1 MLGGRKTAICESLGT
16 GMISVMPVL
25 ATLALCFLHSTNF
38 AARIL
43 CEKLVEPVFDT
54 SNVAV
59 GAVGIDTVKVVVDG
73 NVANIILWESV
84 VDVQACQRGITS
96 KS

>member
-1 MLGGRKTAICESLGT
+1 
-16 GMISVMPVL
+16 MISVMPVL

-84 VDVQACQRGITS
+84 IDVQACQRGISS

>member
-1 MLGGRKTAICESLGT
+1 MDGQ
-16 GMISVMPVL
+16 PL
-25 ATLALCFLHSTNF
+25 ATFALCFLHSTNF

-84 VDVQACQRGITS
+84 IDVQACQRGISS